1 MACANPERVAEKEA
15 SSIAVSPD
23 CKQFQPWYVCM
34 QILIYQFNKV
44 LPTFQSV
51 SGDVPGIDCKSH
63 SSHNSL
69 PSVEFAPE
77 VNNRK
82 HNCAKCSHMH
92 FTRAHTHTHNFTGK
106 RPQNIS
112 SSLLSSS
119 CSAPASLSTFS
130 YAPSCLL
137 HFATETHERYTRYR
151 SKLRLEMRCR
161 QFGFPSAFVPPL
173 FAVSSLCYYT
183 SFSLSHGRLLH
194 PIMLHSNKLLLA
206 SQL

>member
-1 MACANPERVAEKEA
+1 MTAKMACANPERVAEKEA

-51 SGDVPGIDCKSH
+51 SGDVPGIDRRSH

-82 HNCAKCSHMH
+82 HNCGKFHSC
-92 FTRAHTHTHNFTGK
+92 THTHTPLQERGHKTLAALFY
-106 RPQNIS
+106 
-112 SSLLSSS
+112 LLVV
-119 CSAPASLSTFS
+119 ARRL
-130 YAPSCLL
+130 PSPPSVTHHHVYCTLL
-137 HFATETHERYTRYR
+137 QKH
-151 SKLRLEMRCR
+151 
-161 QFGFPSAFVPPL
+161 
-173 FAVSSLCYYT
+173 T
-183 SFSLSHGRLLH
+183 SVTLDTDE
-194 PIMLHSNKLLLA
+194 N
-206 SQL
+206 

>member
-1 MACANPERVAEKEA
+1 MTAKMACANPERVAEKEA

-51 SGDVPGIDCKSH
+51 SGDVPGIDRRSH

-82 HNCAKCSHMH
+82 HNCAKFHSC
-92 FTRAHTHTHNFTGK
+92 THTHTPLQERGHKTLAALFY
-106 RPQNIS
+106 
-112 SSLLSSS
+112 LLVV
-119 CSAPASLSTFS
+119 ARRL
-130 YAPSCLL
+130 PSPPSVTHRHVYCTLL
-137 HFATETHERYTRYR
+137 QKH
-151 SKLRLEMRCR
+151 
-161 QFGFPSAFVPPL
+161 
-173 FAVSSLCYYT
+173 T
-183 SFSLSHGRLLH
+183 SVTLDTDE
-194 PIMLHSNKLLLA
+194 N
-206 SQL
+206 

>member
-1 MACANPERVAEKEA
+1 MTAKMACANPERVAEKEA

-44 LPTFQSV
+44 LPTFQRV
-51 SGDVPGIDCKSH
+51 SGDVPGIDRRSH

-92 FTRAHTHTHNFTGK
+92 FTRTHTHKTLAALFY
-106 RPQNIS
+106 
-112 SSLLSSS
+112 LLVV
-119 CSAPASLSTFS
+119 ARWL
-130 YAPSCLL
+130 PSPPSVTHRHVYCTLL
-137 HFATETHERYTRYR
+137 QTH
-151 SKLRLEMRCR
+151 
-161 QFGFPSAFVPPL
+161 
-173 FAVSSLCYYT
+173 T
-183 SFSLSHGRLLH
+183 SVTLDTDE
-194 PIMLHSNKLLLA
+194 N
-206 SQL
+206 

>member
-1 MACANPERVAEKEA
+1 MTAKMACANPERVAEKEA

-44 LPTFQSV
+44 LPTFQSL
-51 SGDVPGIDCKSH
+51 SGDGTGIDRRSH

-82 HNCAKCSHMH
+82 HNCAKFHSC
-92 FTRAHTHTHNFTGK
+92 THTHTHTFTGK

-112 SSLLSSS
+112 SRWRAGSNTTPISS
-119 CSAPASLSTFS
+119 CSQRVWVWEAAPKFI
-130 YAPSCLL
+130 
-137 HFATETHERYTRYR
+137 
-151 SKLRLEMRCR
+151 
-161 QFGFPSAFVPPL
+161 GV
-173 FAVSSLCYYT
+173 VSS
-183 SFSLSHGRLLH
+183 
-194 PIMLHSNKLLLA
+194 
-206 SQL
+206 Q

>member
-51 SGDVPGIDCKSH
+51 SGDVPGIDRRSH

-82 HNCAKCSHMH
+82 HNCAKFHSC
-92 FTRAHTHTHNFTGK
+92 THTHTPLQERGHKTLAAGGELVQIPHPSPAAVKEFESEK
-106 RPQNIS
+106 QLQN
-112 SSLLSSS
+112 LLGW
-119 CSAPASLSTFS
+119 F
-130 YAPSCLL
+130 L
-137 HFATETHERYTRYR
+137 H
-151 SKLRLEMRCR
+151 SKL
-161 QFGFPSAFVPPL
+161 PSTL
-173 FAVSSLCYYT
+173 WKTWL
-183 SFSLSHGRLLH
+183 
-194 PIMLHSNKLLLA
+194 II
-206 SQL
+206 Q